1 MKIDTTRFGEL
12 EINPDAILT
21 FPQGLIGFEG
31 CKRYQLLHEDKAGP
45 VVFYLQSLDDPAVA
59 FSIVD
64 PALFGFN
71 YELTLSDEE
80 VVLLQAGGPADLA
93 VVLMVYKPAGNMQ
106 EKALL
111 MGGISANI
119 NGPLV
124 LNLNKKLG
132 LQKVLVGTHYD
143 ITLRDTVH
151 V

>member
-12 EINPDAILT
+12 EVNPDAILT
-21 FPQGLIGFEG
+21 FPRGLPGFDG
-31 CKRYQLLHEDKAGP
+31 CYRYQLLHEDKAGP
-45 VVFYLQSLDDPAVA
+45 VVFYLQSLDDPTVA

-80 VVLLQAGGPADLA
+80 VVLLQAESSADLA

-106 EKALL
+106 EKALF

-132 LQKVLVGTHYD
+132 LQKVLVGAQYD
-143 ITLRDTVH
+143 ITLRDAAGT
-151 V
+151 